1 MIIKDILIGIQMD
14 NSNLIDVGKITAIMT
29 GSTILGIFLGSRTG
43 GTYIFEVG
51 SNLMLVLVVFM
62 VLASSLAIASMWM
75 SKQ

>member
-1 MIIKDILIGIQMD
+1 MD
-14 NSNLIDVGKITAIMT
+14 NSSLLDIGKITAIMT

-75 SKQ
+75 TKQ

>member
-1 MIIKDILIGIQMD
+1 MD

-51 SNLMLVLVVFM
+51 SNLMMVLLVFM
-62 VLASSLAIASMWM
+62 VLASSLAVAHLWM
-75 SKQ
+75 SK

>member
-1 MIIKDILIGIQMD
+1 MD

-43 GTYIFEVG
+43 GTYIFEIG

-62 VLASSLAIASMWM
+62 VLASSLAIASIWM
-75 SKQ
+75 SRQ

>member
-1 MIIKDILIGIQMD
+1 MD
-14 NSNLIDVGKITAIMT
+14 NSNIVDVGKITAIMT

-75 SKQ
+75 TKK

>member
-1 MIIKDILIGIQMD
+1 MD

>member
-1 MIIKDILIGIQMD
+1 MKIELYEYEMD
-14 NSNLIDVGKITAIMT
+14 NKNLLDLGKITAIMT

-62 VLASSLAIASMWM
+62 VLSSSLMVANLWLQ
-75 SKQ
+75 KR

>member
-1 MIIKDILIGIQMD
+1 MD

-43 GTYIFEVG
+43 GTYIFEIG

-62 VLASSLAIASMWM
+62 VLASSLAIASLWM

>member
-1 MIIKDILIGIQMD
+1 MD

-43 GTYIFEVG
+43 GTYIFEIG
-51 SNLMLVLVVFM
+51 SNLMIVLLVFLI
-62 VLASSLAIASMWM
+62 LASSLAITNMWV

>member
-1 MIIKDILIGIQMD
+1 MD

-75 SKQ
+75 TKQ

>member
-1 MIIKDILIGIQMD
+1 MRYFTLEIFCSFVVLP
-14 NSNLIDVGKITAIMT
+14 KIFMT

-62 VLASSLAIASMWM
+62 VLASSLAITSMWM
-75 SKQ
+75 SK

>member
-1 MIIKDILIGIQMD
+1 MD
-14 NSNLIDVGKITAIMT
+14 NSSLIDVGKITAIMT

-62 VLASSLAIASMWM
+62 VLAASLAIASMWM
-75 SKQ
+75 TKQ